1 MSKTLTL
8 TLKDVPTGVEVVCST
23 WPPTLIERAAKQDET
38 LTSAELYMVRL
49 LAVLQKAAKT
59 DVTEH

>member
-23 WPPTLIERAAKQDET
+23 WPPTLIERAKQDET

-49 LAVLQKAAKT
+49 LAVLQKDAKT
-59 DVTEH
+59 DLTEH